1 MKKSRW
7 RIFQERIVKLPLLG
21 LIIAFISASLF
32 GLCNV
37 IVKQVKDV
45 DPFTIGFYRFIGIG
59 LPASSFVIYRSEDP
73 FPKGKR
79 LLLVVRSVL
88 GCTNL
93 LIHFYGLKHMPIAD
107 ANMIS
112 SASPIWT
119 AIFGRIFLKEPL
131 KCFDIFNVF
140 TTLLGILFIIR
151 PPFIFGYDP
160 QFKFDTPYY
169 IAAVIVFCG
178 SVGLQSNVY
187 IILRKLKGLHFSV
200 TLTVFGLI
208 GTLESAIFMFALG
221 DGCVPS
227 CGVDRLMMVGVGL
240 LSFVAQIGLTVSLQ
254 LEEAGKVSIM
264 RKAGDIL
271 FAFLFQITIFNDI
284 PGMWSIIGAVI
295 VSLTVLLS
303 SAKKVVDNLPEDHAV
318 KTKYLSWFYKENRSE
333 ANNFQLQTLAEKNS

>member
-1 MKKSRW
+1 M
-7 RIFQERIVKLPLLG
+7 
-21 LIIAFISASLF
+21 
-32 GLCNV
+32 
-37 IVKQVKDV
+37 
-45 DPFTIGFYRFIGIG
+45 
-59 LPASSFVIYRSEDP
+59 
-73 FPKGKR
+73 
-79 LLLVVRSVL
+79 RSVL

-151 PPFIFGYDP
+151 YMQRFTLSLHWLVYPRPPFIFGYDP

-178 SVGLQSNVY
+178 SVGFQSNVY

-227 CGVDRLMMVGVGL
+227 CGVDRWAREL
-240 LSFVAQIGLTVSLQ
+240 LI
-254 LEEAGKVSIM
+254 
-264 RKAGDIL
+264 
-271 FAFLFQITIFNDI
+271 
-284 PGMWSIIGAVI
+284 
-295 VSLTVLLS
+295 
-303 SAKKVVDNLPEDHAV
+303 
-318 KTKYLSWFYKENRSE
+318 
-333 ANNFQLQTLAEKNS
+333 